1 MAEAAMTRWTPR
13 SAWDGVLSPGRI
25 GGAGEAGVSITPRS
39 GLVLTS
45 VLVSREG
52 RAALA
57 ASIAQAGGTLPD
69 AGRASR
75 FGDHALLWS
84 GPEAWLLVSRDRAA
98 LAALTRSLGGVSA
111 LSDQSDGRAVLR
123 VSGPRARDA
132 LAKGCM
138 IDLHPSAFPKDA
150 VASTSIAYVG
160 VQIWRP
166 GDAEDAF
173 EIFVPRSMAGS
184 FWSWLSSSA
193 AEFGCD
199 VAPIPAPMDA

>member
-13 SAWDGVLSPGRI
+13 SAWDGLVSPGRI
-25 GGAGEAGVSITPRS
+25 GGAGEAGVSITPRG
-39 GLVLTS
+39 GLALTS
-45 VLVSREG
+45 VLVTQEG

-57 ASIAQAGGTLPD
+57 ALIAQSGGALPD
-69 AGRASR
+69 AGRVSR
-75 FGDHALLWS
+75 FVDHALLWS

-98 LAALTRSLGGVSA
+98 SADLTRSLVGVAA
-111 LSDQSDGRAVLR
+111 LSDQSDGKAVLR

-138 IDLHPSAFPKDA
+138 IDLHPSAFPGDA
-150 VASTSIAYVG
+150 VASTSIAYVS

-166 GDAEDAF
+166 GDSEDAF

-184 FWSWLSSSA
+184 FWSWLASSV
-193 AEFGCD
+193 AEFGCE
-199 VAPIPAPMDA
+199 VASPG